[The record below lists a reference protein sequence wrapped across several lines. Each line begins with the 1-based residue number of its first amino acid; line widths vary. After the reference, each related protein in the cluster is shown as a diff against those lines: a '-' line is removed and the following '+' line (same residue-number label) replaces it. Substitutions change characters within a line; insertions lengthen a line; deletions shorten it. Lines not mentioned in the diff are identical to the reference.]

1 MHSHC
6 LCLPACILRVSLSVF
21 VRLCTQRCLGSKSAT
36 WGWELLVMAGREH
49 SVVAACSDGDSHL
62 EERLWLSFA
71 SKQSNKSLWRLTAEL
86 RYRGEQLQANKCLLS
101 FEEGTFF
108 LVSLDIFFVSFSIL
122 RVLVSVPPLN
132 YAFLPARHSHFTSV
146 HCRQLAKETGS
157 SPLSLL
163 TATSGT
169 IKVLK
174 VKVGLW
180 VWAETANVH
189 IDESRAGPPVII
201 ACTVKLRAALNT
213 VQRKQPGMGG

>member
-1 MHSHC
+1 
-6 LCLPACILRVSLSVF
+6 
-21 VRLCTQRCLGSKSAT
+21 
-36 WGWELLVMAGREH
+36 MAGREH